1 MTEKPLIHESMPG
14 YLIRRTHQISV
25 GLFHEAC
32 GEIGLT
38 PIQFALL
45 SGIDARPGLDQI
57 QLSRLVGVDR
67 ATIGNVISRLEG
79 RGYILRTPDERD
91 RRVKRLALTNV
102 GEEAL
107 DAARPLVK
115 DVQEKILEPLSAG
128 EKEVFVRLLGKLVLE
143 NAEGSRVPSDLTAG
157 QD

>member
-1 MTEKPLIHESMPG
+1 MTEKPLALESMPG
-14 YLIRRTHQISV
+14 YLIRRSHQISV

-32 GEIGLT
+32 GEMGLT

-79 RGYILRTPDERD
+79 RGHILRTPDERD
-91 RRVKRLALTNV
+91 RRVKRLALTGS
-102 GEEAL
+102 GEAAL
-107 DAARPLVK
+107 EAARPLVK
-115 DVQEKILEPLSAG
+115 EVQDRLLEPLSA
-128 EKEVFVRLLGKLVLE
+128 EERTLFVRLLGRLVLE
-143 NAEGSRVPSDLTAG
+143 NAEGSRVPSEPVPQSA
-157 QD
+157 